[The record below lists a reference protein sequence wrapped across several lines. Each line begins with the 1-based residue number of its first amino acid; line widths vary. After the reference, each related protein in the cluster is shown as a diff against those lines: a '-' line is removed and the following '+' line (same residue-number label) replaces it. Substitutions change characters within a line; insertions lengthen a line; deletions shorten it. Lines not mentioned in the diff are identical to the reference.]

1 MSITLSIIKKFLEST
16 VYLPVYKTMEN
27 KSSPDFELQVS

>member
-16 VYLPVYKTMEN
+16 VYLYKTMEN